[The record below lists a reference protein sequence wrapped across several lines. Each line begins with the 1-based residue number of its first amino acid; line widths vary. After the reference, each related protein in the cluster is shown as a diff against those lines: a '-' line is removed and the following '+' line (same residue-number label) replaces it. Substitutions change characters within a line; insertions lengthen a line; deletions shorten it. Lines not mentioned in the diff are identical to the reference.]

1 MTTLESTPAPAQPY
15 ADQLVDEL
23 LPGEFDWR
31 SMVRSYPKA
40 ALALAA
46 VGGYLLGRSR
56 GAVIVSAL
64 GAYASDAVSQNINA
78 IVGEEIL

>member
-1 MTTLESTPAPAQPY
+1 MTTRESAPEPVESRTE
-15 ADQLVDEL
+15 QLVDDL
-23 LPGEFDWR
+23 LPADFDWR
-31 SMVRSYPKA
+31 RMVLSYPKT
-40 ALALAA
+40 ALTVAA

-56 GAVIVSAL
+56 GPAIVAAV